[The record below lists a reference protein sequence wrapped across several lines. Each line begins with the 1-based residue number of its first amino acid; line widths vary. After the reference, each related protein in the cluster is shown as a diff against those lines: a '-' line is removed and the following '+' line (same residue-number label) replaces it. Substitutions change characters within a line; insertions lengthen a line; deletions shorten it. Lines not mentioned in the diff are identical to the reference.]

1 MKSRYLIFLFSLL
14 SIQDISGQCL
24 YSADYYTYNN
34 FCDLDSLYL
43 TAHPLN
49 GTGPYTYLWATGD
62 TTQTISIPL
71 ALADYLVTITDSEG
85 CTIVI
90 SCHVKPYPQVLFY
103 PFNQNACFG
112 DTVTLFLDWFR
123 DSIPGA
129 TYLWS
134 TGETTSSILITDDIT
149 WSATVTDPNTGCE
162 YILPPSFFD
171 FHPTPYPEIVGPDIL
186 CSGQSIILTAIGG
199 PFGTLI
205 WYPGGFYEDSI
216 EVLFPGT
223 YTVWGSSPEAGYC
236 WHVDSIVITEADI
249 NPPILSGPPELCDGQ
264 TGTISIDNSNEFISF
279 LWSNNQATPSI
290 TVTQSGTYTVTVTN
304 DGGCTATGEFTI
316 EPGPGPSLSI
326 STSPSTCGENNGN
339 INLTPS
345 PSGNYTFEWSNGGST
360 EDLVNIPAGSY
371 EVTVTDANGCS
382 TIASATVPDNPI
394 VITLTAT
401 IAPNTSCQVNNGGI
415 DLAVSPAG
423 TYTYLWSNGSTT
435 QDLFNLQAGTY
446 TITVTTGVTCT
457 SIAEYIVTDQS
468 SSPSYTATTS
478 AAICGE
484 ENGNIDINMN
494 GGSPPFTFIW
504 SNGSDQEDLTNIP
517 AGNYAVTITG
527 ADGCEST
534 DNYSIPDSIIPISIT
549 GLISPNTSCTG
560 ENGMIDI
567 TITPAELYTFQW
579 STGETT
585 EDINNLAEGQY
596 TIVVTLGNTCQA
608 SADFLIENNSTT
620 LIITGITQPNSSC
633 SQPNGSVDITVDPD
647 GSYAYLW
654 SNGASTEDI
663 LDVTGGIYNITVTS
677 TDGCTGTGIF
687 TVTNTGSSYTIDN
700 LVTPNTSC
708 ITPNG
713 SINLT
718 ITPPGSYMFSW
729 SNGATTE
736 DILGLISGNYGVTVT
751 DVNNCSTV
759 AAFSIADQFSYPA
772 IVAEILPAVC
782 GGTNGAINLSVNP
795 QNGNGFAWSNSST
808 DEDLTDVA
816 TGNYSV
822 TVTGANGCVTS
833 DTFTVLDNTMIP
845 LLSSTITAA
854 ICGKN
859 NGAIDLIVNPPGS
872 YSFLWS
878 NGVITEDLLSIAPGM
893 YSVIVA
899 DTNGCQALDT
909 FDVNNSN
916 SNFSISASLSSNT
929 LCNMPNGAIDLS
941 ISPAGAYTFSWSNGA
956 IIEDLLNVGT
966 GTYVVTVTDITSCSS
981 IETFIVG
988 EALPVITISATVN
1001 PSICGLD
1008 NGSIDV
1014 AITPPSGYTYLWSN
1028 GSSSEDL
1035 QNLQAGIYSLIVTSP
1050 DGCIG
1055 VDTLTVPGL
1064 GSTFTLSALSSD
1076 NTNCNAPNGSIDL
1089 SISPSGIYTY
1099 EWSNG
1104 SVSQDISNLA
1114 TGIYSVT
1121 VTDQNGCSSTSS
1133 FSLADQAIQPLITEI
1148 IIPSTCGQG
1157 NGQIDITVTPPGLY
1171 LFNWSNGFTNEDQIN
1186 ISSGTYSVIVTSQN
1200 GCIANDTF
1208 IVPNLNSNFTFTAVS
1223 SANSNCT
1230 QSNGAINLSVSP
1242 PGQYTFLWSNGA
1254 ISEDLVNIQAGSY
1267 TVTVS
1272 DVAGCSSA
1280 DTYIVKDSLVELVVK
1295 ETITPVLCGDP
1306 NGSIDLDVTP
1316 SSGNIYKWSNGS
1328 TAEDLDGLLPG
1339 SYSVTITASTGCTS
1353 TSTYT
1358 LEGAEKL
1365 VITLQVDDMP
1375 SGNDLIILRAE
1386 VNLPISAID
1395 TVIWLPEELFFCDQ
1409 QVCLEQTI
1417 TRPANQ
1423 TEIIVMAMDT
1433 NGCLDQARL
1442 IIDDVLNPEVFI
1454 PNVFSPNGDGINDLF
1469 TVYGNKD
1476 VALVEELQIFDRWGN
1491 QIFSKNEFP
1500 PNEENYGWD
1509 GSFKHELMNP
1519 AVFVYWARVRYTDGS
1534 KGSFKGDITLI
1545 R

>member
-249 NPPILSGPPELCDGQ
+249 NPPILSGPPDLCDGQ

-279 LWSNNQATPSI
+279 LWSNNQSTPSI
-290 TVTQSGTYTVTVTN
+290 SVTQSGTYTVTVTN

-401 IAPNTSCQVNNGGI
+401 IVPNTSCQVNNGGI
-415 DLAVSPAG
+415 DLAVSPVG

-457 SIAEYIVTDQS
+457 SIGEYIVTDQS
-468 SSPSYTATTS
+468 SSPSYTASTS

-504 SNGSDQEDLTNIP
+504 SNGSDQEDLINIP

-534 DNYSIPDSIIPISIT
+534 DNYSIPDSIIPISIN

-567 TITPAELYTFQW
+567 TISPTAFYTFLW

-585 EDINNLAEGQY
+585 EDINNLGEGQY
-596 TIVVTLGNTCQA
+596 TVTVAVGNTCQT
-608 SADFLIENNSTT
+608 SGDFLLENNFSSP
-620 LIITGITQPNSSC
+620 IITGITLPNTSC

-647 GSYAYLW
+647 GSYTYLW
-654 SNGASTEDI
+654 SNGETTEDI
-663 LDVTGGIYNITVTS
+663 QDVTGGIYNVIITNAE
-677 TDGCTGTGIF
+677 GCTGTAIF
-687 TVTNTGSSYTIDN
+687 TVDNTSSSYTIEN
-700 LVTPNTSC
+700 AITPNTSC
-708 ITPNG
+708 IAFNG
-713 SINLT
+713 SIDLT
-718 ITPPGSYMFSW
+718 IIPSGSYTFLW

-736 DILGLISGNYGVTVT
+736 DLPGLSAGSYGVTVS
-751 DVNNCSTV
+751 DLNSCSTV
-759 AAFSIADQFSYPA
+759 AVFSIADQLSYPS
-772 IVAEILPAVC
+772 IDAEIIPALC
-782 GGTNGAINLSVNP
+782 GGVNGAINLNVIP
-795 QNGNGFAWSNSST
+795 QTGNSFAWSTGATS
-808 DEDLTDVA
+808 EDLQNLTA
-816 TGNYSV
+816 GIYTV
-822 TVTGANGCVTS
+822 TVTNTLNCMAS
-833 DTFTVLDNTMIP
+833 DTFVVMDNTMIP
-845 LLSSTITAA
+845 IVTSTITPAV
-854 ICGKN
+854 CGAN
-859 NGAIDLIVNPPGS
+859 NGAIDIIITPAGNYV
-872 YSFLWS
+872 YSWS
-878 NGVITEDLLSIAPGM
+878 NGDITEDLFSVAAGT
-893 YSVIVA
+893 YSVIVS

-909 FDVNNSN
+909 FDINNTN
-916 SNFSISASLSSNT
+916 SNFSISASPLSNT
-929 LCNMPNGAIDLS
+929 SCIAPNGTIDVSIAPVGVYTFAWSNGALTEDIFNLSAGSYTVTVTDSTSCSSIQTFIIGEAIPLITVSSTINSSLCGMNNGSIDVNISPSGGYTFLWSNGESSEDLQNLTSGEYSLTVTNPEGCTVIDTFTVPTLGSSFTMDAILSNNTNCTPPNGAIDLS
-941 ISPAGAYTFSWSNGA
+941 VFPAG
-956 IIEDLLNVGT
+956 L
-966 GTYVVTVTDITSCSS
+966 
-981 IETFIVG
+981 
-988 EALPVITISATVN
+988 
-1001 PSICGLD
+1001 
-1008 NGSIDV
+1008 
-1014 AITPPSGYTYLWSN
+1014 
-1028 GSSSEDL
+1028 
-1035 QNLQAGIYSLIVTSP
+1035 
-1050 DGCIG
+1050 
-1055 VDTLTVPGL
+1055 
-1064 GSTFTLSALSSD
+1064 
-1076 NTNCNAPNGSIDL
+1076 
-1089 SISPSGIYTY
+1089 YTY

-1104 SVSQDISNLA
+1104 AVSEDLSSLVPGLYI
-1114 TGIYSVT
+1114 VT
-1121 VTDQNGCSSTSS
+1121 VSDENGCSSTTS
-1133 FSLADQAIQPLITEI
+1133 FTLSDQTIQPQVTEFI
-1148 IIPSTCGQG
+1148 NPSTCGLW
-1157 NGQIDITVTPPGLY
+1157 NGQIDINVNPPGTY
-1171 LFNWSNGFTNEDQIN
+1171 IFNWSDGSTNEDLIN
-1186 ISSGTYSVIVTSQN
+1186 IPSGTYTVIVASQN
-1200 GCIANDTF
+1200 GCSVMDTF
-1208 IVPNLNSNFTFTAVS
+1208 SVTNVNSNFSFTAITSV
-1223 SANSNCT
+1223 NSNCT
-1230 QSNGAINLSVSP
+1230 QSNGAINLTVLPS
-1242 PGQYTFLWSNGA
+1242 GLYTFLWSNGA
-1254 ISEDLVNIQAGSY
+1254 ISEDLFNLQGGSY
-1267 TVTVS
+1267 SVTVS
-1272 DVAGCSSA
+1272 DGSGCSSA
-1280 DTYIVKDSLVELVVK
+1280 DTFVVMNSLVDLEVK
-1295 ETITPVLCGDP
+1295 EIITPVLCGEA
-1306 NGSIDLDVTP
+1306 NGSIDLSVVP
-1316 SSGNIYKWSNGS
+1316 SSGNTYNWSNGS
-1328 TAEDLDGLLPG
+1328 TSEDIADLFPG
-1339 SYSVTITASTGCTS
+1339 IYSVTITTQSGCSSTFK
-1353 TSTYT
+1353 YT
-1358 LEGAEKL
+1358 VDGTEKL
-1365 VITLQVDDMP
+1365 DISLQVDDMQ
-1375 SGNDLIILRAE
+1375 SGNDLITILAE
-1386 VNLPISAID
+1386 VSLPVSAID
-1395 TVIWLPEELFFCDQ
+1395 TMIWLPETLFSCFQEICF
-1409 QVCLEQTI
+1409 EQTI
-1417 TRPANQ
+1417 TRPSKQ
-1423 TEIIVMAMDT
+1423 TEITVMVLDT
-1433 NGCLDQARL
+1433 NGCLAQARL
-1442 IIDDVLNPEVFI
+1442 TIDDVVNPEVFI

-1476 VALVEELQIFDRWGN
+1476 VELVEELQIFDRWGN

-1509 GSFKHELMNP
+1509 GSFKHEVMNP